1 MSKEFYASNAV
12 LHPIPDENFEKTFAL
27 LLSGSPAAEAFF
39 AEKDGKAAGYA
50 LLSFSWSNE
59 GGGLTV
65 WLEEIYVRPAFQRL
79 GVGSALLREI
89 LTAYAGKAARFR
101 LETEDEN
108 TGARRLYE
116 RFGFRDF
123 PYRQM
128 ILEHGEK

>member
-12 LHPIPDENFEKTFAL
+12 LHPIPDANFEKTFAL

-128 ILEHGEK
+128 ILEQGEK